1 MVERLKQTVRIIRR
15 DMPDPVEFE
24 LVSTKMLETI
34 LDTEDD
40 RQKQALRDAAASRDG
55 VLAHDAE
62 NNRFEIIADDDL
74 LAALDNAKGSDLLRR
89 TADVLLEAELPDED
103 AEELALVSTQMLKQI
118 LGDDEV
124 SLSTEGELT
133 VDAGSGLDPYN
144 SG

>member
-15 DMPDPVEFE
+15 DMPDPVELE

-34 LDTEDD
+34 LDTEDE
-40 RQKQALRDAAASRDG
+40 RQKQALRNAAASRDG

-62 NNRFEIIADDDL
+62 NNRFEIIDDDDL

-89 TADVLLEAELPDED
+89 TADVLLEAELPEED

>member
-62 NNRFEIIADDDL
+62 NNRFEIIDDDDL

-89 TADVLLEAELPDED
+89 TADVLLEAELPEED

>member
-1 MVERLKQTVRIIRR
+1 
-15 DMPDPVEFE
+15 MPDPVEFE

-62 NNRFEIIADDDL
+62 NNRFEIIDDDDL

-89 TADVLLEAELPDED
+89 TADVLLEAELPEED

>member
-62 NNRFEIIADDDL
+62 NNRFEIIDDDDL

-89 TADVLLEAELPDED
+89 TADVLLEAELPEED

-133 VDAGSGLDPYN
+133 VDAGSGFDPYN